1 MPKIELRK
9 LTQKF
14 YDDYPQSLYPEIEY
28 KLGRPYV
35 ILLVKIR
42 KKTFA
47 IPFRT
52 NIKHSS
58 CYKFKSTKRIANSS
72 TGLDFSKAVV
82 IIKKEHLGDLTYI
95 DNKEYV
101 ELQNKYYFVLKKF
114 KKYVYDYVHYK
125 RYGGN
130 KYIEKRYRY
139 TTLKYFN
146 ID

>member
-58 CYKFKSTKRIANSS
+58 CYKFKSTKRITNSS

-82 IIKKEHLGDLTYI
+82 IIKKEHLSDLTYI
-95 DNKEYV
+95 DNKE
-101 ELQNKYYFVLKKF
+101 
-114 KKYVYDYVHYK
+114 YVYDYVHYK